1 MYFIII
7 TALTVSIDSFFCGF
21 SLSLNYKRKFSIVF
35 TIFFTVL
42 LMCILTNYLA
52 KFFAPFLSE
61 KTTLVGGI
69 LLLLIGALNL
79 IKREQPKVS
88 SSKIIKTALLSGFAV
103 GLDGAFAN
111 LSLALLGFNAL
122 YVPFL
127 IALFHAGAVYLGTVL
142 ASTVFKR
149 DFKTCKLI
157 APLILIA
164 LGTYKL
170 LSLI

>member
-21 SLSLNYKRKFSIVF
+21 SLSLNYKRKLSIVS

-42 LMCILTNYLA
+42 LMCVLANYLA

-79 IKREQPKVS
+79 IKREQTKVS
-88 SSKIIKTALLSGFAV
+88 SGQVIKTAFLSGFAV

-111 LSLALLGFNAL
+111 LSLSLLGFNAL

-127 IALFHAGAVYLGTVL
+127 IAVFHAGAVYIGTVL
-142 ASTVFKR
+142 ASTVFR
-149 DFKTCKLI
+149 RNFKVCKFI

-164 LGTYKL
+164 LGVYKL